1 MQIQSSLLLVTCKRY
16 SLKLV
21 KINLLCC
28 LRELNRSIF
37 LQDVISAVREV
48 FPNSEHIYCLRSI
61 HEQMKVNWPG
71 RAFKDH
77 LWRCATAST
86 VVQFEKSMDALK
98 TFSQA
103 AHAWLSQI
111 PPNHWSRSHFS
122 CKSSNCVNLVVY
134 VNWSEMYK

>member
-1 MQIQSSLLLVTCKRY
+1 M
-16 SLKLV
+16 
-21 KINLLCC
+21 
-28 LRELNRSIF
+28 NRISYFFKQTVNISVF
-37 LQDVISAVREV
+37 VQDITSALREV
-48 FPNSEHIYCLRSI
+48 FPNTEHRFCLRSI
-61 HEQMKVNWPG
+61 HEQMKVNWQG

-111 PPNHWSRSHFS
+111 PPIHWSRSHFS

-134 VNWSEMYK
+134 GKVV

>member
-21 KINLLCC
+21 MISICSVFK
-28 LRELNRSIF
+28 ETLNRSVF
-37 LQDVISAVREV
+37 VQDVISALREV
-48 FPNSEHIYCLRSI
+48 FPNAEHIYCLRSI

-86 VVQFEKSMDALK
+86 DVQFEKSMDALK

-111 PPNHWSRSHFS
+111 PPIHWSRSHFS
-122 CKSSNCVNLVVY
+122 CKSSNCVN
-134 VNWSEMYK
+134 